1 MRNTPLKKV
10 IPTRASSR
18 LQKNLVDETDTDAIE
33 STRSPKKEEKPPV
46 LEVDSDDNE
55 TSIPKE
61 KEEEEEEHEE
71 AETIE
76 LKSTSSEEEEQDEEE
91 AESDM
96 TDGEEP
102 KSEIGNIVESDEEE
116 VEGDDDGA
124 EIEEEDD
131 EMEEEDD
138 KMEEED
144 DEMKDEEDDEE
155 EEEDDEEEEEEDE
168 IEKQEQNQDSGSDS
182 DEAPEGISL
191 KESKK
196 KAQQKEQDIVEANK
210 LLKLQKKQLV
220 QDRQLK
226 NRKQQERANKDKKKD
241 TNKAKSKD
249 DIDNEKTNDD
259 YIDTILSQVN
269 KEKTVTKTQPKN
281 MKITFDE
288 EFDFG
293 DDDID
298 EGIEADSNAIQAK
311 HLYSVNKIKD
321 IGADA
326 RDFLQEHFY
335 GRRLRREG
343 KKKSKYSKKNLKLI
357 SKRPIGKQSKPY

>member
-1 MRNTPLKKV
+1 
-10 IPTRASSR
+10 
-18 LQKNLVDETDTDAIE
+18 
-33 STRSPKKEEKPPV
+33 
-46 LEVDSDDNE
+46 
-55 TSIPKE
+55 
-61 KEEEEEEHEE
+61 
-71 AETIE
+71 
-76 LKSTSSEEEEQDEEE
+76 
-91 AESDM
+91 M

-102 KSEIGNIVESDEEE
+102 KSEIGNIAESDEEE
-116 VEGDDDGA
+116 VEEEEDGA
-124 EIEEEDD
+124 EIEV
-131 EMEEEDD
+131 EDD
-138 KMEEED
+138 KMD
-144 DEMKDEEDDEE
+144 DEEDEVEDDKMDDEEDEE
-155 EEEDDEEEEEEDE
+155 EEEEEDEEEENLEEEEDE

-226 NRKQQERANKDKKKD
+226 NRKQQERASKDKKKD

-249 DIDNEKTNDD
+249 DIDKEKTNDD

-343 KKKSKYSKKNLKLI
+343 TQKSKYSKKNLKPVSYTHLTLPTI
-357 SKRPIGKQSKPY
+357 LLV

>member
-1 MRNTPLKKV
+1 
-10 IPTRASSR
+10 
-18 LQKNLVDETDTDAIE
+18 
-33 STRSPKKEEKPPV
+33 
-46 LEVDSDDNE
+46 
-55 TSIPKE
+55 
-61 KEEEEEEHEE
+61 
-71 AETIE
+71 
-76 LKSTSSEEEEQDEEE
+76 
-91 AESDM
+91 M

-124 EIEEEDD
+124 EIEVEDD
-131 EMEEEDD
+131 EMED
-138 KMEEED
+138 EEE
-144 DEMKDEEDDEE
+144 DEE
-155 EEEDDEEEEEEDE
+155 EEEEDEDLEEGEDE
-168 IEKQEQNQDSGSDS
+168 IEKQEQNQDSGS

-249 DIDNEKTNDD
+249 EFDKEKTNDD
-259 YIDTILSQVN
+259 YIDTILSQVK

-343 KKKSKYSKKNLKLI
+343 TKKSKYSKKNLKLI
-357 SKRPIGKQSKPY
+357 SKRPIGKQNKPY